1 MLTKLLAGLAMTVGL
16 GVTGYALT
24 PKAAPAASGCC
35 YPGSPCCYPG
45 SPCCDDCCAAKAEC
59 CDGAHACCK

>member
-16 GVTGYALT
+16 GVAGAALA
-24 PKAAPAASGCC
+24 PKAPSAGDCC

-45 SPCCDDCCAAKAEC
+45 SPCCESCCAAGAEC

>member
-1 MLTKLLAGLAMTVGL
+1 MLTKLLAGLALTLGL
-16 GVTGYALT
+16 GVAGAALA
-24 PKAAPAASGCC
+24 PKAPKSDCC

-45 SPCCDDCCAAKAEC
+45 SPCCENCCAAGASC